1 MKRPVVI
8 HWIGNIVIL
17 LLLFSAPQMV
27 SASDK
32 DEQLR
37 QTMADIALLNRQMA
51 QRKADATDIRDRLGL
66 RRKAIEEEIHQ
77 EIQAKGID
85 SQSEALENP
94 RVFYDLILMAELRA
108 YIGRYTQ
115 KIGYYRVA
123 CDRLGYLY
131 QQADDDLKIIHT
143 LSDLK
148 IEALIGQVEKVLD
161 GYLADAQTL
170 IIKTDTLEIDPPEK
184 IWASFKADR

>member
-17 LLLFSAPQMV
+17 LLLFFAPQMV